1 MFVGFNIRIK
11 CEKLV
16 KNCENRTTHN
26 LLTTGSRVNKP
37 QKGMWEAHA
46 ETWKFKCQKASR
58 DSSHDLANSWD
69 DPRDALPA
77 YFSVLSSFL
86 YPHYK
91 SSHYP
96 WNWKENFREKTLE
109 MHLKVRDCTP
119 TIIYTFLL
127 VFLYSYLSNYIS
139 LRVLNPNTYIT
150 QFECC
155 ELFWCLW
162 EVLDKVIY
170 WWMQLELIAGSR

>member
-1 MFVGFNIRIK
+1 MWEIG
-11 CEKLV
+11 EELW
-16 KNCENRTTHN
+16 RTGQ
-26 LLTTGSRVNKP
+26 LTTCSWLAREWTICKRAHE
-37 QKGMWEAHA
+37 KHMLEAEDLSARRHLA
-46 ETWKFKCQKASR
+46 THLMTWPTCEMTTRCTTSC
-58 DSSHDLANSWD
+58 
-69 DPRDALPA
+69 
-77 YFSVLSSFL
+77 FSVLSSFL
-86 YPHYK
+86 YLHYK

-155 ELFWCLW
+155 ELFWWLW
-162 EVLDKVIY
+162 EVLDEVIVGRCN
-170 WWMQLELIAGSR
+170 WS

>member
-1 MFVGFNIRIK
+1 MLEGISRLISWLGQPARWPTR
-11 CEKLV
+11 C
-16 KNCENRTTHN
+16 TT
-26 LLTTGSRVNKP
+26 S
-37 QKGMWEAHA
+37 
-46 ETWKFKCQKASR
+46 C
-58 DSSHDLANSWD
+58 
-69 DPRDALPA
+69 
-77 YFSVLSSFL
+77 FSVLSSFL

-162 EVLDKVIY
+162 EALDETIL
-170 WWMQLELIAGSR
+170 WWMQLELIARFRKLVKTRLSEAHW